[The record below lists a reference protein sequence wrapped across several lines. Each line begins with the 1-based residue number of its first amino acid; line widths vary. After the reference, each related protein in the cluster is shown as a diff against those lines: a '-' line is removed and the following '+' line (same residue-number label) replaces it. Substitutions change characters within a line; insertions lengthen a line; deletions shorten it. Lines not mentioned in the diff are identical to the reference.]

1 MFSKPLHPETKP
13 KETRKVRFCLEKNT
27 VEETY
32 PPKYLRRVEQV
43 YPRDQEEKAYDRRM
57 EDSRTQYRLNKMKIM
72 LKIQRANYTAWFNIV
87 DKETTEYFKK
97 TQIRKGILS
106 SDTIMSIWKPEK
118 NTPSYNKTLTQ
129 PISSDED
136 EEDEEDEDELW
147 GGM

>member
-13 KETRKVRFCLEKNT
+13 KEKRKVRFCLEKNT

-32 PPKYLRRVEQV
+32 PSKYLRRVEQV
-43 YPRDQEEKAYDRRM
+43 YPREQEEKAYDRRIQ
-57 EDSRTQYRLNKMKIM
+57 DSKTQYRLNKMKIM

-97 TQIRKGILS
+97 TQIRKEILS
-106 SDTIMSIWKPEK
+106 SETIMSIWKSEK
-118 NTPSYNKTLTQ
+118 NTPPYNKTLTE

-136 EEDEEDEDELW
+136 EEEQEEDELW